1 MMIVMVMMIVMDDGD
16 EDSDGDDC
24 RICPEIATKNDV
36 DVEIKSWISFKLSES
51 WWYVVIA

>member
-1 MMIVMVMMIVMDDGD
+1 MDDGD
-16 EDSDGDDC
+16 DDSDGDDC

-51 WWYVVIA
+51 R